1 MEDFK
6 PMIKMST
13 NKVVEIALDTAGK
26 ATSIMAYCDYIA
38 NSIKHALPVTGVAT
52 STVKSDLHPEGGYLL
67 TTKKTIEAEYLGKKY
82 KITVEE
88 A

>member
-1 MEDFK
+1 
-6 PMIKMST
+6 
-13 NKVVEIALDTAGK
+13 
-26 ATSIMAYCDYIA
+26 
-38 NSIKHALPVTGVAT
+38 VTGVAT
-52 STVKSDLHPEGGYLL
+52 GVVVSDLHPEGGYLL

>member
-6 PMIKMST
+6 TMAQIA
-13 NKVVEIALDTAGK
+13 VESAAK
-26 ATSIMAYCDYIA
+26 ATSLMAYCDYIA
-38 NSIKHALPVTGVAT
+38 NSIKLALPVTGVST
-52 STVKSDLHPEGGYLL
+52 SAVKSDLHPEGGYLL